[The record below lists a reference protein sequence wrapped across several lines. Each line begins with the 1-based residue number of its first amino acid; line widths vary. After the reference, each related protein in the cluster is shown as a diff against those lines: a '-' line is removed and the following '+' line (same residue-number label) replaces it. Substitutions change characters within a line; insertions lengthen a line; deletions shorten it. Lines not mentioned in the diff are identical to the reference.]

1 MATHTFVVE
10 QIAPLSPTA
19 VSLVLRNTNSAQPFS
34 FHAGQYAALSFNRFD
49 RPTPVRC
56 FSIASSP
63 TDIHRIEFGIRVGG
77 AYTWALLD
85 LRKGDE
91 VSIDGPF
98 GSFVL
103 DEQRDQRVV
112 MLAGGIGI
120 TPILS
125 IARFLTRTNDATKA
139 TLVYSCQNQ
148 DDAPY
153 ASELIELARQN
164 PNLRVVIAIS
174 RGATDKLLAPFVT
187 SGRITTE
194 LLDTLPLTKG
204 NQYKQNSYFICGPTG
219 FMNGMTSLLEKKG
232 VSPERIITEAF
243 GQGVARKDSSGFSFP
258 RQVYALSAIGVLLAA
273 GYIFASDVVNKLSVS
288 QSVAATPS
296 SAVVSDQGTSAVAT
310 TPGATTSSTPTTS
323 STSTRGTT
331 TTTAPT
337 TTVTPTPVSTYQMPM
352 SRTS

>member
-19 VSLVLRNTNSAQPFS
+19 VSLVLCNTNSVQPFS

-77 AYTWALLD
+77 AYTWVLLD

-103 DEQRDQRVV
+103 DEYRDQRVV
-112 MLAGGIGI
+112 MLAGGIGV

-125 IARFLTRTNDATKA
+125 IARFLTRTNNATKA
-139 TLVYSCQNQ
+139 TLVYSCQSQ

-153 ASELIELARQN
+153 ANELMELARQN
-164 PNLRVVIAIS
+164 PNLRVVVAIS
-174 RGATDKLLAPFVT
+174 RGATSKLPAPFVA
-187 SGRITTE
+187 SGRITAE
-194 LLDTLPLTKG
+194 LLDTLPLMKG
-204 NQYKQNSYFICGPTG
+204 GQYNQNSYFVCGPTG
-219 FMNGMTSLLEKKG
+219 FMNGMTNLLETKG
-232 VSPERIITEAF
+232 VSLERIITEAF
-243 GQGVARKDSSGFSFP
+243 GQGVARKNSSGFSLP
-258 RQVYALSAIGVLLAA
+258 RQVYALSAIGIILGTGLI
-273 GYIFASDVVNKLSVS
+273 YASDVVSKLSVS
-288 QSVAATPS
+288 QPVAATPS
-296 SAVVSDQGTSAVAT
+296 SAVVSDQGTSAVTT
-310 TPGATTSSTPTTS
+310 TPGATTSSTPATS
-323 STSTRGTT
+323 STSARSTT
-331 TTTAPT
+331 TTPA